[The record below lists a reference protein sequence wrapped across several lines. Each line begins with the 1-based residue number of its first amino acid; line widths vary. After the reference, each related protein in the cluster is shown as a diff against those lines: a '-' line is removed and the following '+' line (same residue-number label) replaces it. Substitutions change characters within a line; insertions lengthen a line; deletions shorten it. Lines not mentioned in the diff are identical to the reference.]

1 MVMLVALLGSAA
13 SVVLFVY
20 GTRELAQVASWRREV
35 TVLVLDDVGSNR
47 SEAVL
52 RRYDRAFRRTRPGR
66 WVERQLVLAGLD
78 RPPLVV
84 AGVTVLGTVLLSYV
98 LSRTLA
104 PVFGLAGLVVGVQGL
119 RVFLAR
125 ARDRRREEFVAQ
137 MPELARV
144 LANAT
149 SAGLSIRTA
158 IDMAADEVSD
168 PASTELRRI
177 ADGMAF
183 GADLETSLQAVQDRL
198 PSREVAVLVSTLLVS
213 ARSGGSLVSALRDIA
228 DTLDNRK
235 EVRREIRTVLAQ
247 ALATGYLVVAMGV
260 ALLFLLNLAQP
271 GTVEKMTTTP
281 LGQAALVIA
290 GLLYTTGVLVVR
302 RMTRIEP

>member
-1 MVMLVALLGSAA
+1 MIALALLGSGVA
-13 SVVLFVY
+13 VVLLVY
-20 GTRELAQVASWRREV
+20 GVREVVQVASWRRDV
-35 TVLVLDDVGSNR
+35 AVLLLDDVGSNR
-47 SEAVL
+47 TDGVL
-52 RRYDRAFRRTRPGR
+52 GRYDRVFRRTRPGR
-66 WVERQLVLAGLD
+66 WVERQLVLSGVD
-78 RPPLVV
+78 RPPLLV
-84 AGVTVLGTVLLSYV
+84 AGVTVVGTLLLSY
-98 LSRTLA
+98 LLTQLLA
-104 PVFGLAGLVVGVQGL
+104 PAFGVVGLLAGVQGL

-125 ARDRRREEFVAQ
+125 ARDRRREDFVAQ

-158 IDMAADEVSD
+158 IEMASDEVSD
-168 PASTELRRI
+168 PARTELRRI
-177 ADGMAF
+177 ARAMSF
-183 GADLETSLQAVQDRL
+183 GADLDTSLQAVYDRL

-260 ALLFLLNLAQP
+260 GLLFLLNFAQP

-281 LGQAALVIA
+281 LGQGALLVA
-290 GLLYTTGVLVVR
+290 GILYASGVLLVR

>member
-1 MVMLVALLGSAA
+1 M
-13 SVVLFVY
+13 VVLTTLFGTLAAVLLLVY
-20 GTRELAQVASWRREV
+20 GLRELLQVATWRRQV
-35 TVLVLDDVGSNR
+35 AVLVLDDVGASR

-52 RRYDRAFRRTRPGR
+52 RRADRAFRRTRPGR
-66 WVERQLVLAGLD
+66 WVERQLLLAGVE
-78 RPPLVV
+78 RQPLLV
-84 AGVTVLGTVLLSYV
+84 AGVTVLGTAVTCWVLN
-98 LSRTLA
+98 RTLA
-104 PVFGLAGLVVGVQGL
+104 PAFAVVGLVIGVQGL
-119 RVFLAR
+119 RTYLAR
-125 ARDRRREEFVAQ
+125 ARAARREEFVAQ

-168 PASTELRRI
+168 PARTELRRI

-247 ALATGYLVVAMGV
+247 SLATGYLVVGMGV
-260 ALLFLLNLAQP
+260 ALLFLLNVAQP

-281 LGQAALVIA
+281 LGQVALLVA
-290 GLLYTTGVLVVR
+290 GLLFGGGVLIVR

>member
-1 MVMLVALLGSAA
+1 MLAVLLGSVAA
-13 SVVLFVY
+13 VVLFVY
-20 GTRELAQVASWRREV
+20 GVREVLQVATWRREV
-35 TVLVLDDVGSNR
+35 AVLVLDDVGQAR
-47 SEAVL
+47 TEAVL

-66 WVERQLVLAGLD
+66 WVERQLVLAGVD

-84 AGVTVLGTVLLSYV
+84 AGATVLGTLVVSYL

-104 PVFGLAGLVVGVQGL
+104 PAFAVVGLLVGGQGL
-119 RVFLAR
+119 RAFLAR
-125 ARDRRREEFVAQ
+125 GRNRRREEFIAQ

-158 IDMAADEVSD
+158 LDMAADEVAD
-168 PASTELRRI
+168 PARTELRRI
-177 ADGMAF
+177 ADAMAF
-183 GADLETSLQAVQDRL
+183 GADLETSLQAVGERL
-198 PSREVAVLVSTLLVS
+198 PSREVSVLISTLLVS

-228 DTLDNRK
+228 ETLENRK

-247 ALATGYLVVAMGV
+247 SLATGYLVIAMGV
-260 ALLFLLNLAQP
+260 ALLFLLNVAQP

-281 LGQAALVIA
+281 LGQGALLVA
-290 GLLYTTGVLVVR
+290 GLLYTAGVLAVR